1 MSDAFQTGGGAT
13 SDVYVGRV
21 NTEGARVLD

>member
-1 MSDAFQTGGGAT
+1 MSEAFKTSGSVE